1 MEINIFPLYSFF
13 IFYLLIILMHY
24 INPQYTAE
32 LINNELSN
40 IGTDM
45 NYLTD
50 IIYSS
55 LSIEPIKG
63 KYF

>member
-1 MEINIFPLYSFF
+1 
-13 IFYLLIILMHY
+13 MHY